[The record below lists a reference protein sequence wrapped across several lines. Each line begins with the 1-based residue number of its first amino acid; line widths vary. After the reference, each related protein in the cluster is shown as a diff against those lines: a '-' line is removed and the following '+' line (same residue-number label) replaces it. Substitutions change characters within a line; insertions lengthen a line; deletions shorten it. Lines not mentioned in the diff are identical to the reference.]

1 MTVTQREDWITK
13 LGTILAFIFVGQTLF
28 FVLPLMV
35 TDGNLVTGQVPGSF
49 VIRWLAFLPAMM
61 YLALVVLS
69 IPQPR
74 MRARPS
80 RRGRSIQIPQFDRF
94 PVFVL
99 GFILITSTGAQSVF
113 LIPQGSGAAYLLY
126 PSYIIIGA
134 WLLHILRMI
143 LGLFRLVPRSW
154 RIAPDPAPTETPIG
168 IPDQRFAPSRSSGRN
183 RTP

>member
-1 MTVTQREDWITK
+1 MTITQREAWITK
-13 LGTILAFIFVGQTLF
+13 LGTILALTFVGQTLF
-28 FVLPLMV
+28 FVMPLII
-35 TDGNLVTGQVPGSF
+35 TDGNLVTEQVPGSF
-49 VIRWLAFLPAMM
+49 VIRWLAFVPAVM

-74 MRARPS
+74 MRSRPN
-80 RRGRSIQIPQFDRF
+80 RRGRSMQIPQFGRF
-94 PVFVL
+94 PIFAL

-113 LIPQGSGAAYLLY
+113 LIPSGSGAAYLLY
-126 PSYIIIGA
+126 PTYIIIGA

-154 RIAPDPAPTETPIG
+154 RIAHEPAPTETPIH
-168 IPDQRFAPSRSSGRN
+168 IPDQRLAPSRLSGAD